1 MGASLKKYI
10 WILGL
15 LCIIIISYF
24 LAKIVTLYIEGYFPN
39 DMMTLS
45 AEVKKSQVVE
55 KGNLPE
61 VDVNAILKRNI
72 FSAEDITDAV
82 VPVENDQP
90 QQQVTSDK
98 AVETKL
104 NIKLIATIS
113 VGDGKNQLSS
123 CVVEANRKADTYII
137 GGKKTFS
144 SGVKIVSILPK
155 RVEFINGGQL
165 EYVKLQDF
173 AKGFDMTKP
182 MKKTPKTTKR
192 VTRTDNSD
200 DESIVRQG
208 DSFQIARSEV
218 DAALSNMSKLYTD
231 IRGVPYFDEGVAR
244 GFKILSVKKGSLFDK
259 LGIKR
264 GDILQSV
271 NGRTLDIQSGFE
283 TFKSLKTETEFD
295 LEIERRGEALKYK
308 YEII

>member
-55 KGNLPE
+55 AGILPE
-61 VDVNAILKRNI
+61 IDVNAILKRNI
-72 FSAEDITDAV
+72 FSAEEITETTMPIED
-82 VPVENDQP
+82 DQQ
-90 QQQVTSDK
+90 QQQVTSDV

-104 NIKLIATIS
+104 SIKLISTIS

-123 CVVEANRKADTYII
+123 CVVESDRKTDAYIV

-144 SGVKIVSILPK
+144 PGVKIVSILPK

-165 EYVKLQDF
+165 EYVKLQEF
-173 AKGFDMTKP
+173 AKGYDMTKP
-182 MKKTPKTTKR
+182 LKQTPTTTKR
-192 VTRTDNSD
+192 VARTDESD

-218 DAALSNMSKLYTD
+218 DSALSNMSKLYTD

-264 GDILQSV
+264 GDILKSV

-283 TFKSLKTETEFD
+283 TFKSLKTETEFE
-295 LEIERRGEALKYK
+295 LEIERRGEAVNYK